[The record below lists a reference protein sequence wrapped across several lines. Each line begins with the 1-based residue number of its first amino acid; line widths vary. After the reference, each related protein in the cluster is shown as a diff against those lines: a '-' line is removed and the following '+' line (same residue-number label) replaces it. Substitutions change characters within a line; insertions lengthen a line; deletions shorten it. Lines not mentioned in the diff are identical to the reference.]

1 MTGTTFGYPMAFRL
15 SQGMGQQE
23 ILRKTFRKVLDNLQK
38 SLGKVAEIL
47 RITDRKVLDFCTR
60 AYARMRD
67 DCETQKTSRLS
78 YLSYTDVEKLSRAG

>member
-1 MTGTTFGYPMAFRL
+1 MFSANHNHTRMRAKALGKLMTGTTFGYPMAFRL

-47 RITDRKVLDFCTR
+47 RITDRKVLDF
-60 AYARMRD
+60 
-67 DCETQKTSRLS
+67 
-78 YLSYTDVEKLSRAG
+78 